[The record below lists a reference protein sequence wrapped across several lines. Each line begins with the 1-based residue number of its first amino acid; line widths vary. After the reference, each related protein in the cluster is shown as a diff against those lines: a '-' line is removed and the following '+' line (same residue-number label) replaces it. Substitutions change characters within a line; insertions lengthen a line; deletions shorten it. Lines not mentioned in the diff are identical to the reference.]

1 MLFSKQIESIPE
13 FIDKQFDLSHLIQEP
28 VTMTARLNE
37 RISTRVS
44 AIRPK
49 LEADAPTL

>member
-1 MLFSKQIESIPE
+1 MNHQ
-13 FIDKQFDLSHLIQEP
+13 QFKAAMDADLKMIAEGKTPHG
-28 VTMTARLNE
+28 MKTAV
-37 RISTRVS
+37 SRVS

>member
-37 RISTRVS
+37 RIRVS